1 MNSHQGMARFHIRH
15 APQQP
20 ERQRHRTR
28 WRLPRQSLADDAT
41 CRAAYTPVICET
53 PTGRTA
59 MNEHVYKTIE
69 ITGSSHKGPE
79 DAIRLAIGKASQTVK
94 NMRWFK
100 VVEMR
105 GNIDNGKIEYWQVTL
120 DLGFTLE

>member
-1 MNSHQGMARFHIRH
+1 
-15 APQQP
+15 
-20 ERQRHRTR
+20 
-28 WRLPRQSLADDAT
+28 
-41 CRAAYTPVICET
+41 
-53 PTGRTA
+53 

-79 DAIRLAIGKASQTVK
+79 DAIRLAIEKAAKSVH

-105 GNIDNGKIEYWQVTL
+105 GNIDNGKIDYWQVTF

>member
-1 MNSHQGMARFHIRH
+1 MVFPHTHGDLSVVFQH
-15 APQQP
+15 
-20 ERQRHRTR
+20 
-28 WRLPRQSLADDAT
+28 
-41 CRAAYTPVICET
+41 AAYTPVICGT

-79 DAIRLAIGKASQTVK
+79 DAIRLAIGKAAHTVK

-100 VVEMR
+100 VIEMR
-105 GNIDNGKIEYWQVTL
+105 GNIDNGKIDYWQVTL

>member
-1 MNSHQGMARFHIRH
+1 
-15 APQQP
+15 
-20 ERQRHRTR
+20 
-28 WRLPRQSLADDAT
+28 
-41 CRAAYTPVICET
+41 
-53 PTGRTA
+53 

-79 DAIRLAIGKASQTVK
+79 DAIRLAIEKASRTVK

-100 VVEMR
+100 VVETR